1 MQMNTPNL
9 LVALHASGKRSRVWR
24 IANQIAEFQRAKI
37 HVIKLT
43 RPGTMRTASDYAT
56 TLQPESHANQASWPD
71 VVADDEE
78 ATVVPQNAAL
88 EPIVKTAD
96 ATSADLVI
104 VGADRRRGLHRLLPS
119 ATHRICDAINCHM
132 LAVRSNGS
140 ADGYRR
146 IGIAMDPSRSPM
158 KVTQTA
164 LSFANMA
171 TKVKVVIVTPMPL
184 RTVPNLENPSA
195 LQWSSMEDTVR
206 FKRQIRSDG
215 AEALRNAGLHPRI
228 MEVRTGDTFHEIVAC
243 AKEMRADLMILSL
256 GKRHPKNVRFSRST
270 VRRLLNRMP
279 CDVLVCRDE

>member
-1 MQMNTPNL
+1 MRMNSPNV

-24 IANQIAEFQRAKI
+24 IANQVAEFQRAKI

-43 RPGTMRTASDYAT
+43 RPGTANAVGDYPA
-56 TLQPESHANQASWPD
+56 PEPPANQTSWPD

-96 ATSADLVI
+96 AISADLVI

-119 ATHRICDAINCHM
+119 TTHRVCDAINCHM
-132 LAVRSNGS
+132 LAVRSDGS

-158 KVTQTA
+158 KVTQTG
-164 LSFANMA
+164 LSFANIA

-184 RTVPNLENPSA
+184 RTVPNLENLSG
-195 LQWSSMEDTVR
+195 LHWSSLEDTVR

-228 MEVRTGDTFHEIVAC
+228 MEVRAGDTFHEIVAC

-256 GKRHPKNVRFSRST
+256 SKRHARNHRLSRSMI
-270 VRRLLNRMP
+270 RRLLNRLP